1 MDNSSEIIGKILY
14 KAGCRSAFGIPGGE
28 VLFLMEGLKKSG
40 IEFVLAKHE
49 NCAGFMAEGGYHAD
63 RAPGIL
69 LATLG
74 PGVANAVNVI
84 ANAYQDKIPLIFL
97 TGCVDENE
105 SMKYTHQI
113 FDHSELLKSITKCS
127 IRIVDGEVDTAI
139 NKAIAIMYDGQ
150 PGPVHIDVPIG
161 LSSIYQPER
170 EITLNKSSSFS
181 TPAKGEDLDTARRW
195 FLESEKP
202 LVIAGVD
209 ALNDSSEKKVAE
221 FVRKY
226 QIPIITTYKAKGILP
241 EDDSLALGG
250 EGLSSLADKH
260 LLPLVKESD
269 LKILAGYDPIEM
281 RSGWCNPWNKSERVI
296 EFSSVT
302 NTHFVHQSSLS
313 FVCNVGEGLR
323 SLSEGITP
331 KKIWKNEKPKKI
343 RKKLKSIFSSN
354 EFWGPA
360 TVIDVVRKY
369 LPRDGVATV
378 DSGAHRILLNQIWEC
393 YESRSLLQS
402 TGLCTMGC
410 AVPLAI
416 GFKLKKLQCPVVAF
430 VGDAGMEM
438 VLGELATLRDLK
450 LPILIIVFV
459 DQSLAL
465 IELKQRKMK
474 LINQGVE
481 FGATDFPAIA
491 DALGGFGSWIENQE
505 ELHKSLQGVFERET
519 FTLLACKIGE
529 KAYDNRF

>member
-1 MDNSSEIIGKILY
+1 MHNSSEIIGKILY
-14 KAGCRSAFGIPGGE
+14 KVGCRKAFGIPGGE

-74 PGVANAVNVI
+74 PGVANAVNVL

-105 SMKYTHQI
+105 ALKYTHQI

-127 IRIVDGEVDTAI
+127 IKIVDGEVDIAI

-161 LSSIYQPER
+161 LASIYQPKK
-170 EITLNKSSSFS
+170 EITLNKPSSSS
-181 TPAKGEDLDTARRW
+181 SPAKGDDLDTARKW
-195 FLESEKP
+195 FMESVKP

-209 ALNDSSEKKVAE
+209 ALNDCSEKEVAE

-241 EDDSLALGG
+241 EDDLLALGG
-250 EGLSSLADKH
+250 AGLSPLADEQ
-260 LLPLVKESD
+260 LLPLVKNSD

-281 RSGWCNPWNKSERVI
+281 RTGWCNPWDRSERVI
-296 EFSSVT
+296 EYSSVA
-302 NTHFVHQSSLS
+302 NTHFMHHSSLN
-313 FVCNVGEGLR
+313 FICNVGEGLK
-323 SLSEGITP
+323 SLSDGITP
-331 KKIWKNEKPKKI
+331 KKIWKTEKPKKI
-343 RKKLKSIFSSN
+343 RKKLKSVFTSS
-354 EFWGPA
+354 ELWGPA
-360 TVIDVVRKY
+360 AVIDVVRKF
-369 LPRDGVATV
+369 LPRSGVATV

-393 YESRSLLQS
+393 YEASTLLQS

-416 GFKLKKLQCPVVAF
+416 GYKLKKLNCPVVAF

-465 IELKQRKMK
+465 IELKQRKIK

-481 FGATDFPAIA
+481 FGSTDFPAIA
-491 DALGGFGSWIENQE
+491 KALGGFGIWIENRE
-505 ELHKSLQGVFERET
+505 DLHKNLQGVFERET